1 LALPI
6 IAAAGIGLDALRVNP
21 LRTVLST
28 LGVIIGVGALT
39 AVLALS
45 DGLEQFARAEVEQ
58 TTDVQTVVIQPR
70 TWEYVGGQW
79 QPIRDHPVFLPR
91 DARDL
96 AGSVA
101 LANRVTL
108 MAGGSAT
115 VAFGATGRE
124 RTTSVNATTAS
135 GAALLN
141 LKFHEGRYFTE
152 AEDSRNAPVVVLS
165 YKLADELGAGRP
177 PELLV
182 GEFVRVNGAPREVI
196 GVLQSYP
203 GENGYSAYL
212 PFGIAGSALGSA
224 FRRSESRILVHARRV
239 EDVSRMQDEVEDWL
253 AIQYGPWERR
263 VSIVAQEQRLAQL
276 ERGFMVMRLSL
287 GALAG
292 ISLLVG
298 GIGIMNILLA
308 SVTERTREI
317 GIRKAMG
324 ARQRDVQRQFLAE
337 AVAVSGVGSAIG
349 LLLGTAL
356 SALTTIVIRRVS
368 GVDDLG
374 SVVTPST
381 VLVAA
386 VSAVV
391 IGLTFGTYPARRA
404 ARLSPI
410 DAIRHE

>member
-1 LALPI
+1 
-6 IAAAGIGLDALRVNP
+6 
-21 LRTVLST
+21 
-28 LGVIIGVGALT
+28 
-39 AVLALS
+39 
-45 DGLEQFARAEVEQ
+45 
-58 TTDVQTVVIQPR
+58 
-70 TWEYVGGQW
+70 
-79 QPIRDHPVFLPR
+79 
-91 DARDL
+91 
-96 AGSVA
+96 
-101 LANRVTL
+101 

-177 PELLV
+177 PELLI